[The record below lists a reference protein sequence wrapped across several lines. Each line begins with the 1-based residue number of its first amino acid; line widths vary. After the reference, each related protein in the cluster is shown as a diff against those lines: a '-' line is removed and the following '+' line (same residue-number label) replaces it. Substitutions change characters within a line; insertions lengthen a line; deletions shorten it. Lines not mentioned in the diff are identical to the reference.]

1 MIEAD
6 ELSARVFARASIM
19 SAGSCAMWN
28 EILLYL
34 SIIVMAATP
43 WIEILVVIPF
53 GIGVGLNPLLV
64 GIFSFVGNAVPI
76 YLIVVGFERFNAWWA
91 KRRGKYLVNPSD
103 ESWQSGRRARAMGVL
118 RKYGVPGLSLASP
131 ILLGAHLGAVLTLL
145 TGAPRQQIIGWMTV
159 SLAIWTI
166 GITVASYFGIGWLTS
181 LW

>member
-1 MIEAD
+1 
-6 ELSARVFARASIM
+6 
-19 SAGSCAMWN
+19 MWD

-34 SIIVMAATP
+34 TIIVLAATP

-53 GIGVGLNPLLV
+53 GIGVGLNPVLV
-64 GIFSFVGNAVPI
+64 GLFSFVGNVVPI

-118 RKYGVPGLSLASP
+118 RKYGVPGMALASP
-131 ILLGAHLGAVLTLL
+131 ILIGAHLGAVITLL
-145 TGAPRQQIIGWMTV
+145 VGAPRDRIISWMTV
-159 SLAIWTI
+159 SLALWTVVLT
-166 GITVASYFGIGWLTS
+166 ITAWLGIGWLTS